1 MQMSMPFGDYWMKK
15 FTFSLA
21 SSLIS
26 ELIMVTLF
34 KNDLNYYRV
43 LIFIAS
49 FYFIIFI
56 FKYIKSIKLF

>member
-1 MQMSMPFGDYWMKK
+1 MKK